1 MEVSQ
6 PITVSYEKYPV
17 KIISWKVK
25 QGDHVFKD
33 QLLGI
38 FEYLDSDREIPKN
51 MKQEIRSHYN
61 GIVMSLAS
69 KGAFVNQQTYSLGTI
84 KEPCSHAVQL
94 HGLCALCGATL
105 DDDYTGNDR
114 YMIVNLSDRATI
126 NITHDALGVTISK
139 TEAARIEN
147 ERTKALLKGRKL
159 TLLLDLDQTVIH
171 ATVDNT
177 VGSWV
182 LFFLLKLNNPNNP
195 NYPLLNNVYSFTL
208 PEKDHNIAYYIKVYF
223 FLKY

>member
-6 PITVSYEKYPV
+6 PISVPAEKYPV
-17 KIISWKVK
+17 KVISWKVK
-25 QGDHVFKD
+25 NGDKVFKD

-38 FEYLDSDREIPKN
+38 FEYLDSNREIPKN
-51 MKQEIRSHYN
+51 LKQEIRSHYN
-61 GIVMSLAS
+61 GIIVSLAS
-69 KGAFVNQQTYSLGTI
+69 KGAIIKDQSIPLGTI

-114 YMIVNLSDRATI
+114 LNIINGSDRATI

-182 LFFLLKLNNPNNP
+182 LFF
-195 NYPLLNNVYSFTL
+195 
-208 PEKDHNIAYYIKVYF
+208 
-223 FLKY
+223 